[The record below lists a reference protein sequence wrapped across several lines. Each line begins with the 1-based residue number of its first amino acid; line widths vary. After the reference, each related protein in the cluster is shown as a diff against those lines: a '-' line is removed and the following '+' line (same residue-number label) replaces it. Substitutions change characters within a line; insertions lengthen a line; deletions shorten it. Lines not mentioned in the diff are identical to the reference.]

1 MKSLGGS
8 KAMIKSMNIV
18 VVGAAFAFV
27 AAVIFGLV

>member
-1 MKSLGGS
+1 
-8 KAMIKSMNIV
+8 MIKSMNIV